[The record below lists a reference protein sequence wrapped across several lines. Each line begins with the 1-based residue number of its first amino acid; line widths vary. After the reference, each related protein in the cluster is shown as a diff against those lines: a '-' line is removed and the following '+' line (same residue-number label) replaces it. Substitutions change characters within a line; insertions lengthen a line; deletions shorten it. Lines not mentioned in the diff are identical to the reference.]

1 MKAKHYNPIAA
12 SILKKQIPG
21 LTITKMKQYLAKDDI
36 HLTTILTSNQQ
47 RTIRTKAN
55 GDPDIQLAK
64 QNRKLNERKRKE
76 WLEKRK
82 FQARFIATPMGGMN
96 KKY

>member
-1 MKAKHYNPIAA
+1 MKVKKYKPITA
-12 SILKKQIPG
+12 SNLKKQIPG
-21 LTITKMKQYLAKDDI
+21 LTIAKMKKYLSIDDI

-47 RTIRTKAN
+47 RRIRIKAN

-64 QNRKLNERKRKE
+64 KNRKLRESRRKD

-82 FQARFIATPMGGMN
+82 FLASFISTPMGGMN
-96 KKY
+96 RKY